1 MTFMQLNKNRNLTF
15 WSLHLMG
22 WMAYGFA
29 QYAGALL
36 YGKAI
41 AYTKVILIASATG
54 VHPELVAALVVPSVV
69 EATAGRDDRRRAA
82 RCVLDSAGLAY
93 SGEPGLHG
101 AVPGR
106 PECSGRA
113 GSTTSAAP

>member
-1 MTFMQLNKNRNLTF
+1 MQLNKNRNLTF

-41 AYTKVILIASATG
+41 AYTKVILIALWQNVTRIEDLDAYRAG
-54 VHPELVAALVVPSVV
+54 RPKEGAAPPSEAPSV
-69 EATAGRDDRRRAA
+69 G
-82 RCVLDSAGLAY
+82 SW
-93 SGEPGLHG
+93 HFG
-101 AVPGR
+101 AVP
-106 PECSGRA
+106 
-113 GSTTSAAP
+113 SANSSSA

>member
-41 AYTKVILIASATG
+41 AYTKVILIASSTRFAQ
-54 VHPELVAALVVPSVV
+54 
-69 EATAGRDDRRRAA
+69 
-82 RCVLDSAGLAY
+82 CV
-93 SGEPGLHG
+93 
-101 AVPGR
+101 
-106 PECSGRA
+106 
-113 GSTTSAAP
+113 TS